1 MLQGSWC
8 RCSLVGKGKN
18 NVHLLS
24 DFSIVHVITLSF
36 TQIQKE
42 LLWPY
47 NIPDLFIRLIPRA
60 PHSEVHVNS
69 FLQDQFLAYRS
80 SSSKMQRY
88 LWLRG
93 VPLS

>member
-1 MLQGSWC
+1 MLQGSRC
-8 RCSLVGKGKN
+8 RYNLVGKCRN

-24 DFSIVHVITLSF
+24 APSSVHVTTLSF
-36 TQIQKE
+36 TQTPKE

-47 NIPDLFIRLIPRA
+47 NILDLFIRLIPRA
-60 PHSEVHVNS
+60 LHSEVHVSS

-93 VPLS
+93 VPMS